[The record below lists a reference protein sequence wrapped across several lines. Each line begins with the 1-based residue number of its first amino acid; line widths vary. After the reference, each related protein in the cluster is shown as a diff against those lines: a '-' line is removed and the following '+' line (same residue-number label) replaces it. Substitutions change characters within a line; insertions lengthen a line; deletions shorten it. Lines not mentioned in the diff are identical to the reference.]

1 MARRQILVI
10 EPMVLCEML
19 RGHDMSEVRTDF
31 PADAVIVGCG
41 WDVTRNMLRLAV
53 ESESFDEVPDGY
65 FAPDM
70 NITITR
76 RISELDAIL
85 RLVTSGT

>member
-1 MARRQILVI
+1 MARRKILMV
-10 EPMVLCEML
+10 EPALLCGML
-19 RGHDMSEVRTDF
+19 RGHDMEELRTDF

-41 WDVTRNMLRLAV
+41 WDETRNYVRLAV

-65 FAPDM
+65 FAPDLSV
-70 NITITR
+70 TITR
-76 RISELDAIL
+76 RVSELDAIL